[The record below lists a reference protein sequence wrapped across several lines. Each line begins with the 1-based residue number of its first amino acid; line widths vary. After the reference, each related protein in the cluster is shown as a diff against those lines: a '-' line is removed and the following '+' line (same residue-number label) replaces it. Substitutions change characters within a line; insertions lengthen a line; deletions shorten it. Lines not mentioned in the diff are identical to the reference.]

1 MKHIICI
8 VFFQFLVISLFGQS
22 TINKK
27 PMIIEVQNFVGFSP
41 SKAKKINGLA
51 IKYWDEDFS
60 DKKINGIELDLNP
73 LGVFFPFMVI
83 IHSIPPFHHET
94 PVLSKTPI
102 LKITN
107 GIQFGLSNM
116 EEAKINGIEFNV
128 AGNFNTI
135 TNGISISP
143 TINKHYKVSGISI
156 SPLGNFDAEIH
167 GIQIGLFN
175 KTDKLRGIQIG
186 LWNKNS
192 KRSLPF
198 INWNFKKCL

>member
-1 MKHIICI
+1 MKHIII
-8 VFFQFLVISLFGQS
+8 VILFQLLACSFLAQS
-22 TINKK
+22 SNNKK
-27 PMIIEVQNFVGFSP
+27 LSKKEIQNFIGFSP

-60 DKKINGIELDLNP
+60 DKKVNGIELGLNP
-73 LGVFFPFMVI
+73 LGIFFPFMTI
-83 IHSIPPFHHET
+83 MHSIPPFYHEP

-107 GIQFGLSNM
+107 GLQLGISSL
-116 EEAKINGIEFNV
+116 EEAKINGIEINL

-135 TNGISISP
+135 INGISISP
-143 TINKHYKVSGISI
+143 TINKHYKISGISI
-156 SPLGNFDAEIH
+156 SPLGNFDGKVN

-175 KTDKLRGIQIG
+175 KTNQLRGLQIG

-198 INWNFKKCL
+198 INWNFKK